1 MRMTCLYH
9 AVTRRIA
16 NCCAIVA
23 LLLGLA
29 GSDASLAR
37 AAVPAVLHQLDQA
50 LAAAQSFKLVVDQ
63 RTANMVGGMM
73 SSHAEITTT
82 HTAIVAVRHGTT
94 LRLYA
99 SVATKTGSA
108 PQTVTGFVYTGK
120 HACFQPAAN
129 APWTCAMPPAMATA
143 YLDTMTPW
151 HALARP
157 GTQVQFSALGDRVI
171 QGLRCVGYRFSGL
184 ARAGQTSTHGVL
196 WVSSTTLRP
205 VEFQTISSMPGP
217 AGSTQ
222 NGDSLQSVWSRWNDP
237 TLTIP
242 AVGAS

>member
-1 MRMTCLYH
+1 MKMTCLYH
-9 AVTRRIA
+9 TATHRIA
-16 NCCAIVA
+16 YCCAMGA

-37 AAVPAVLHQLDQA
+37 AAAPAVLHQLDQA
-50 LAAAQSFKLVVDQ
+50 LTAAHSFKLVVDQ
-63 RTANMVGGMM
+63 RTTNMVGGMM
-73 SSHAEITTT
+73 SSRAEITTT

-94 LRLYA
+94 QRLYV

-108 PQTVTGFVYTGK
+108 PQTVTGFVYTGT
-120 HACFQPAAN
+120 HACFKPAAN
-129 APWTCAMPPAMATA
+129 APWSCAMPPAMATA

-151 HALARP
+151 HALTRP
-157 GTQVQFSALGDRVI
+157 GTPVRFSALGDSVI
-171 QGLRCVGYRFSGL
+171 QGLRCVGYRFSSP

-205 VEFQTISSMPGP
+205 VEFQTSSSMPGA

-237 TLTIP
+237 ALTIP
-242 AVGAS
+242 AVGES